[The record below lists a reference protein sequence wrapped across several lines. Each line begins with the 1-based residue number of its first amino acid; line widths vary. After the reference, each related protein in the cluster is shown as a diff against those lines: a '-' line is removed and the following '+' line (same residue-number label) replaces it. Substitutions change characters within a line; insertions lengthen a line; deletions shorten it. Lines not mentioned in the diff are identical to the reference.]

1 MGHQMKLSTMLSYS
15 GGFKQAA
22 KQVGEMEKAGLDLVW
37 VAEAYGFDG
46 PSLMG
51 YLAALTE
58 TVEIGAAILPIYTR
72 TPTLIAMTA
81 AGIDAL
87 SDGRF
92 HLGLG
97 ASGPQVIEGF
107 HGVPYTNP
115 LGRTREIID
124 ICRTVWKREAPLTH
138 TGKNYTLPLPADQ
151 GTGLGK
157 ALKIIA
163 HPVRSEIP
171 IWVASLGENNVAMTA
186 ELADGWL
193 PIMYIPERANDVW
206 GNSLRAGAAK
216 RSSTLGPL
224 MTSAGGLL
232 AIGEG
237 DDVVK
242 LRDLQRSMIA
252 LYVGGMG
259 ARGKNFYNELAQRY
273 GFEKEAKTIQDL
285 YLDGKKKEAE
295 AAVPAEFCELTTLC
309 GPASYVA
316 ERIAAFKEAG
326 VTHLQIHP
334 IPMEGQSAA
343 SLVETVKSMMS

>member
-1 MGHQMKLSTMLSYS
+1 MKLATQLSYA
-15 GGFKQAA
+15 GGFKEAA
-22 KQVGEMEKAGLDLVW
+22 QEVVDMEKAGLDLVW

-51 YLAALTE
+51 YLAALTKK
-58 TVEIGAAILPIYTR
+58 VEIGAAILPIYTR

-81 AGIDAL
+81 AGLDAL

-115 LGRTREIID
+115 LGRTREIIE
-124 ICRTVWKREAPLTH
+124 ICRDVWKREAPLVH
-138 TGKNYTLPLPADQ
+138 EGKNFTLPLPADQ

-163 HPVRSEIP
+163 KPVRSEIP
-171 IWVASLGENNVAMTA
+171 IWIASLGEKNVELTA
-186 ELADGWL
+186 EVADGWI
-193 PIMYIPERANDVW
+193 PILFIPERANDVW
-206 GNSLRAGAAK
+206 GAALAAGAKK
-216 RSSTLGPL
+216 RDPKLSEL
-224 MTSAGGLL
+224 MITAGGLL

-237 DDVVK
+237 EDVTK
-242 LRDLQRSMIA
+242 LRELQRSMVA

-259 ARGKNFYNELAQRY
+259 AKGKNFYNELATRY
-273 GFEKEAKTIQDL
+273 GYEKEAEEIQDL
-285 YLDGKKKEAE
+285 YLSGKKKEAE
-295 AAVPAEFCELTTLC
+295 AAVPDEFLELTTLC
-309 GPASYVA
+309 GPKSYVA

-326 VTHLQIHP
+326 VTHLQVHP
-334 IPMEGQSAA
+334 LPQLGQTQT
-343 SLVETVKSMMS
+343 SLIEEVKSLL